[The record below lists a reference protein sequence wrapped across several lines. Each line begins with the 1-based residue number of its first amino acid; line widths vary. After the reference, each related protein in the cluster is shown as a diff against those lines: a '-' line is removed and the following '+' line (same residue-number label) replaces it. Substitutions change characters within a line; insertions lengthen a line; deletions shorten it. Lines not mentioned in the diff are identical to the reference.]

1 MNALGDDGPQCVA
14 CVALLGR
21 RFDWDLLRAVTGLP
35 EGTVLACLRERL
47 TRNCW

>member
-1 MNALGDDGPQCVA
+1 MPWAMTARSVLHA
-14 CVALLGR
+14 CALLGR
-21 RFDWDLLRAVTGLP
+21 RFDWDLLRAVTGLT